1 MESQLSQTKI
11 RLIKY
16 LRELE
21 ENKRNEKKKF
31 LYETGYKVYRQGIQ
45 RMSSKLVDVWEDG
58 EDIVNFKKRMLEI
71 QQDKNNLEKEWN
83 KVTSLKK
90 NQIKE
95 NNDNNKVIDK
105 YEEEDKLKL
114 INYRMI
120 RLTNVFNILFRKKM
134 KLRINL
140 INLKKKRYNINC
152 NISALVMKH

>member
-71 QQDKNNLEKEWN
+71 LQDKNNLEKEWN